1 MTRSLP
7 RKFWVSRSGFLAR
20 TSGNSYFQSSWGTV
34 VYQISKVKARLCY
47 TTNISQIWMVWYNKG
62 LVLPWAWVTS
72 QSYFYFKGDSETY
85 QPIGLWVPH
94 IEGLHLINLC
104 LPMVPGIG
112 HNAPA
117 CSETEEEIP
126 IWPIH
131 TLTSIYW
138 DPAVCAKSF
147 PDSSVGKESTC
158 NAGDPSLIPELGRP
172 AGERIGYPLQYSWAS
187 LWRS

>member
-1 MTRSLP
+1 MLRLDYATQQ
-7 RKFWVSRSGFLAR
+7 
-20 TSGNSYFQSSWGTV
+20 TSPKSEWHNTTKVYFCHGLSYFPEHLS
-34 VYQISKVKARLCY
+34 
-47 TTNISQIWMVWYNKG
+47 
-62 LVLPWAWVTS
+62 
-72 QSYFYFKGDSETY
+72 FKGDSETY

-131 TLTSIYW
+131 TWTSIYW

-158 NAGDPSLIPELGRP
+158 NAGDPISIPGSGRST
-172 AGERIGYPLQYSWAS
+172 GEEIGYPLQYSWAS
-187 LWRS
+187 LWHSW